1 VRFWDTSAIV
11 PLILEEPASAACRRE
26 LRADSAMGVWIL
38 TRTELVSAIRRRERE
53 GDLNASE
60 VIIALRRLEGRA
72 ARWTEIADV
81 EHVRER
87 AERLVA
93 VHPLRA
99 ADALQLSAALALCGD
114 RARGRALLT
123 RDGHLAAAA
132 GREGF
137 TAIIPE

>member
-26 LRADSAMGVWIL
+26 LRADPAMAVWLL

-60 VIIALRRLEGRA
+60 LTIALRRLDGRA
-72 ARWTEIADV
+72 SRWTEITDV
-81 EHVRER
+81 EHVRQR
-87 AERLVA
+87 AERLLA

-114 RARGRALLT
+114 RPRGRALLT
-123 RDGHLAAAA
+123 RDGALAVAAE
-132 GREGF
+132 REGF
-137 TAIIPE
+137 TTIVPQ